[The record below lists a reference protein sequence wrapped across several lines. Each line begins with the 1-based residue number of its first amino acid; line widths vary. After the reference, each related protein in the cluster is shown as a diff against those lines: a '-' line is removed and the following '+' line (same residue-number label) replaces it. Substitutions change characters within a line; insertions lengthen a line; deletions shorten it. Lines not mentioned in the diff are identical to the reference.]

1 MPSAKNF
8 APIRGRR
15 MRLTRTDECGK
26 PVIGPATTGVSKGF
40 VSVGLSLQYEDGET
54 IRVTNAGGEFEVN
67 EIPDAQLVGV
77 EATIAFTK
85 VLPDYLAMI
94 TNFPTVLDFEA
105 AAVGF
110 SADGGVPVVGGYGL
124 EVWTDLAGAG
134 ACAGGG
140 RAYGY
145 LLLPYLRGGKI
156 SDFTIENG
164 AANFE
169 VVSNSREGSQWADGP
184 YDVQESGA
192 AVAGIWPAGPL
203 LEPVGER
210 THFRM
215 FQTKIAP
222 PAVAEDLIALA
233 A

>member
-1 MPSAKNF
+1 VPTSKTF

-15 MRLTRTDECGK
+15 MRLTRTDECGA
-26 PVIGPATTGVSKGF
+26 PVIGPASTGVSKGF

-54 IRVTNAGGEFEVN
+54 IRVPNAAGEFEIN
-67 EIPDAQLVGV
+67 EIPDAQLVG
-77 EATIAFTK
+77 ATVTLGF
-85 VLPDYLAMI
+85 VGVQPDYLAMI

-134 ACAGGG
+134 ACADGG
-140 RAYGY
+140 RAWGY

-169 VVSNSREGSQWADGP
+169 VVSSTREGSRWEEGP

-192 AVAGIWPAGPL
+192 AVNGVFPAGPL

-210 THFRM
+210 THFRL
-215 FQTKIAP
+215 FTTRIAP
-222 PAVAEDLIALA
+222 PATVDGLTALA